1 MSFSASL
8 RKAAA
13 LAALLVV
20 AFVVGREV
28 QVRRAGYGL
37 SYNDDD
43 SLWASQHRRIYQ
55 PAASGPVL
63 IGSSRIKFDL
73 DLATWTRLTGREPVQ
88 LALTGTSPRP
98 VLTALGN
105 DPNFRGTV
113 LVDVVEGLFFAPDGA
128 PQERKAHER
137 LRAWPK
143 WSLAQQASF
152 WLDQKLESR
161 LVLLDEEELTL
172 NAFFRKLP
180 LPDRPGVRNF
190 PRFADNFA
198 TNGPDRQSAFTA
210 SFVRSPAK
218 QAQMKAAWRKLGAGE
233 RKRGAGGD
241 TLLAQLRGIKRAVDQ
256 IRGRGG
262 RVLFLRFPS
271 TGEFRAAET
280 RCYPR
285 ALFWDRLLAYTQTPG
300 IYYADYPA
308 LARFDCP
315 EWSHLAPA
323 DAVRFTEALVPLCVN
338 EQLSMNNEQ

>member
-1 MSFSASL
+1 MISSL
-8 RKAAA
+8 PKAAL

-20 AFVVGREV
+20 AFVVGREI

-55 PAASGPVL
+55 PAAAGPVF
-63 IGSSRIKFDL
+63 IGSSRIKFDV
-73 DLATWTRLTGREPVQ
+73 DLATWTRLTGQVPVQ

-105 DPNFRGTV
+105 DPNFRGTL
-113 LVDVVEGLFFAPDGA
+113 LVDVTDQLFFAPDGA

-152 WLDQKLESR
+152 WLNEKLESR
-161 LVLLDEEELTL
+161 LVMLDEEELTL
-172 NAFFRKLP
+172 NAFFKKLP
-180 LPDRPGVRNF
+180 LSNRPGVHSF
-190 PRFADNFA
+190 PAFADNFA
-198 TNGPDRQSAFTA
+198 TNGPNRQSAFTT
-210 SFVRSPAK
+210 SFIHSPAK
-218 QAQMKAAWRKLGAGE
+218 QAQMKAAWLQLGAAE

-241 TLLAQLRGIKRAVDQ
+241 TLLAQLRTIKRAVDQ

-262 RVLFLRFPS
+262 RVLFLHFPS
-271 TGEFRAAET
+271 TGVFRATEIHG
-280 RCYPR
+280 YPR
-285 ALFWDRLLAYTQTPG
+285 ALFWDRLLAYTHTPG

-308 LARFDCP
+308 LAHFNCP
-315 EWSHLAPA
+315 EWSHLAPV
-323 DAVRFTEALVPLCVN
+323 DAAAFTEALVPIVKN
-338 EQLSMNNEQ
+338 EL

>member
-1 MSFSASL
+1 MLTTLS
-8 RKAAA
+8 KAAA
-13 LAALLVV
+13 LASLLVV
-20 AFVVGREV
+20 AFVVGRET
-28 QVRRAGYGL
+28 QVRRADYGL

-43 SLWASQHRRIYQ
+43 SLWASQHRRVYADG
-55 PAASGPVL
+55 PLAGPVL

-73 DLATWTRLTGREPVQ
+73 DLATWTRLTGQVPVQ

-105 DPNFRGTV
+105 DPNFRGTL
-113 LVDVVEGLFFAPDGA
+113 LVDVTDQLFFAPDGA

-161 LVLLDEEELTL
+161 LVMLDEEELTL
-172 NAFFRKLP
+172 NAFCKKLP
-180 LPDRPGVRNF
+180 LPNRPGVRSF
-190 PRFADNFA
+190 PAFADNFA
-198 TNGPDRQSAFTA
+198 TNGADRQSAFTA
-210 SFVRSPAK
+210 SFLRSPAQ
-218 QAQMKAAWRKLGAGE
+218 QAQMKAAWRKLGAAE
-233 RKRGAGGD
+233 TKRGAGGD

-271 TGEFRAAET
+271 TGEFLAAET

-285 ALFWDRLLAYTQTPG
+285 ALFWDRLLAYTQAPG
-300 IYYADYPA
+300 IHYADYPA
-308 LARFDCP
+308 LAHFDCP

-323 DAVRFTEALVPLCVN
+323 DAAAFTEALVPLVSY
-338 EQLSMNNEQ
+338 EL

>member
-1 MSFSASL
+1 MPTL
-8 RKAAA
+8 PKAAL
-13 LAALLVV
+13 LAALLLV
-20 AFVVGREV
+20 AFVVGREI

-43 SLWASQHRRIYQ
+43 SLWASQHRRIY
-55 PAASGPVL
+55 ASGAAAGPVF
-63 IGSSRIKFDL
+63 IGSSRIKFDV
-73 DLATWTRLTGREPVQ
+73 DLATWTRLTGQRPVQ

-105 DPNFRGTV
+105 DPNFRGTL
-113 LVDVVEGLFFAPDGA
+113 LVDVTDQLFFAPDGA

-152 WLDQKLESR
+152 RLNEKLESR
-161 LVLLDEEELTL
+161 LVMLDEEELTL
-172 NAFFRKLP
+172 NAFFKKLP
-180 LPDRPGVRNF
+180 LPNRPGVWSF

-198 TNGPDRQSAFTA
+198 TNSPDRQSAFTE
-210 SFVRSPAK
+210 SFIRSPAK
-218 QAQMKAAWRKLGAGE
+218 QAQMKAAWLKLGAAE
-233 RKRGAGGD
+233 TKRGAGGD
-241 TLLAQLRGIKRAVDQ
+241 TLLAQLRTIKRAVDQ

-262 RVLFLRFPS
+262 RVLFLHFPS
-271 TGEFRAAET
+271 TGAFQVAET

-285 ALFWDRLLAYTQTPG
+285 ALFWDRLLAYTHTAG

-323 DAVRFTEALVPLCVN
+323 DAVRFTEALVPVV
-338 EQLSMNNEQ
+338 EDELSVKN

>member
-1 MSFSASL
+1 MITFL
-8 RKAAA
+8 PK
-13 LAALLVV
+13 AALLAVLLLV
-20 AFVVGREV
+20 AFVVGREI

-43 SLWASQHRRIYQ
+43 SLWANQHRRIYQ
-55 PAASGPVL
+55 AAAAGPVF
-63 IGSSRIKFDL
+63 IGSSRIKFDI
-73 DLATWTRLTGREPVQ
+73 DLATWTRLTGQRPVQ

-105 DPNFRGTV
+105 DPNFRGTL
-113 LVDVVEGLFFAPDGA
+113 LVDVTDQLFFTPDGA

-152 WLDQKLESR
+152 WLNEKLESR

-172 NAFFRKLP
+172 NAFFKKLP
-180 LPDRPGVRNF
+180 LPNRPGVRSF
-190 PRFADNFA
+190 PAFADNFA

-210 SFVRSPAK
+210 SFVHSPTK
-218 QAQMKAAWRKLGAGE
+218 QAQMKAAWLKLGAADS
-233 RKRGAGGD
+233 KRGAGGD
-241 TLLAQLRGIKRAVDQ
+241 TLLAQLRTIKHAVDQ
-256 IRGRGG
+256 IRDRGG
-262 RVLFLRFPS
+262 RVLFLHFPS
-271 TGEFRAAET
+271 TGAFRAAET

-285 ALFWDRLLAYTQTPG
+285 ALFWDRLLAYTHAPG

-315 EWSHLAPA
+315 EWSHLVPA
-323 DAVRFTEALVPLCVN
+323 DAARFTEALVPVV
-338 EQLSMNNEQ
+338 QLKIRN